1 MRNVLEKLA
10 FQVFEFVLVPGESI
24 IFPHFKGNVFRG
36 FLGKALRRLTCASGL
51 DDCKDCILSNNCIY
65 SRIFESFN
73 PGFNQSILGKVE
85 KAPHPF
91 IVDVGEKNQ
100 LEYSRNQDIRFRLTL
115 IGEAMKYI
123 PYFILAFIDIGE
135 YGIGRTRG
143 CFKIKQVRTRGQEIY
158 NPLKKQITLD
168 FDSISGAQFMGEKWD
183 KGSLNIS
190 LETPL
195 RLKYKQRFQ
204 KHITF
209 QMIVSNLLRRVYLLA
224 NHYCGGPTSVDM
236 KELIEKSK
244 KEVLINSEI
253 YWHQQERYS
262 YRQNRGISMAGV
274 SGTLEFEGDFRPF
287 IGFLRIGEYLHLG
300 KGTSFGL
307 GKIKIY

>member
-1 MRNVLEKLA
+1 MRSVLEKLA
-10 FQVFEFVLVPGESI
+10 FQVFEFVLEPEERIV
-24 IFPHFKGNVFRG
+24 FPNFKGNVFRG
-36 FLGKALRRLTCASGL
+36 SLGKALRRLTCASGL
-51 DDCKDCILSNNCIY
+51 NDCKDCLLINDCIY

-73 PGFNQSILGKVE
+73 IRVNQSILGKVE

-91 IVDVGEKNQ
+91 IIDVGEKNQ
-100 LEYSRNQDIRFRLTL
+100 LEYSRNQGIRFRLTL

-123 PYFILAFIDIGE
+123 SYFILAFIDIGE

-143 CFKIKQVRTRGQEIY
+143 CFKIKEVRAGGQEIY
-158 NPLKKQITLD
+158 NAHKKRITLD
-168 FDSISGAQFMGEKWD
+168 FDSIPGSRFSSLKWN
-183 KGSLNIS
+183 KSSLNLS

-195 RLKYKQRFQ
+195 RLKYDQRFQ
-204 KHITF
+204 KQITF
-209 QMIVSNLLRRVYLLA
+209 PMIVSNLLRRVYLLA
-224 NHYCGGPTSVDM
+224 NHYCGGPASVNM
-236 KELIEKSK
+236 KELIDMSK
-244 KEVLINSEI
+244 KVVPVNSEI
-253 YWHQQERYS
+253 YWHRQERYS

-274 SGTLEFEGDFRPF
+274 SGTLDFEGDFSPF

>member
-1 MRNVLEKLA
+1 MISVLDKLV
-10 FQVFEFVLVPGESI
+10 FQVFEFVLEPEERIV
-24 IFPHFKGNVFRG
+24 FPHFKGNVFRG
-36 FLGKALRRLTCASGL
+36 SLGKALRRLTCASGL
-51 DDCKDCILSNNCIY
+51 DDCKDCLLSSNCIY

-73 PGFNQSILGKVE
+73 PGVNQSILGKVE

-135 YGIGRTRG
+135 YGISRTRG

-158 NPLKKQITLD
+158 NPLKKQIMLD
-168 FDSISGAQFMGEKWD
+168 FDSISGARFSSEKWN
-183 KGSLNIS
+183 KSSLNIS

-195 RLKYKQRFQ
+195 RLKYRHRLQKQ
-204 KHITF
+204 ITF

-224 NHYCGGPTSVDM
+224 NHYCGGPASVDM

-244 KEVLINSEI
+244 KVVLINSEI
-253 YWHQQERYS
+253 YWHQQGRYS
-262 YRQNRGISMAGV
+262 YRQNKGISMAGV
-274 SGTLEFEGDFRPF
+274 SGTLDFEGDFSPF

-307 GKIKIY
+307 GKIKVS

>member
-10 FQVFEFVLVPGESI
+10 FQVFEFVLVPEEKI
-24 IFPHFKGNVFRG
+24 VFPNFKGNVFRG
-36 FLGKALRRLTCASGL
+36 ALGKALRRLTCASGL
-51 DDCKDCILSNNCIY
+51 DDCKDCLLSNNCIY

-73 PGFNQSILGKVE
+73 PGVNQSILGKVE

-100 LEYSRNQDIRFRLTL
+100 LEYSRNQEIRFCLTL

-123 PYFILAFIDIGE
+123 SYFILAFIDIGK

-143 CFKIKQVRTRGQEIY
+143 CFKIKEVRAGGQEIY
-158 NPLKKQITLD
+158 NAHKKRITLD
-168 FDSISGAQFMGEKWD
+168 FDSIPGSRFISEKWN

-195 RLKYKQRFQ
+195 RLKYNHRFQ

-224 NHYCGGPTSVDM
+224 NHYCCGPASVDM
-236 KELIEKSK
+236 KELIEMSK
-244 KEVLINSEI
+244 KVVPVNSEI
-253 YWHQQERYS
+253 YWQEQKRYS

-274 SGTLEFEGDFRPF
+274 SGTLEFKGDFSPF